1 MADEAPSFKQS
12 EPHPLPELKNRHP
25 RDIAEE
31 ISDFPL
37 ARVREILRGLPDAM
51 AAEVISELPRDMQ
64 LRLFESMQVSNLS
77 GIVSEMFSDDVADV
91 LGHVSSA
98 RLREIMSSMPVQEAS
113 QISDLLKYPEDTAG
127 GIMQTEVIAVSE
139 ELSISEALA
148 VLRKQEEDL
157 PNGIF
162 YIYVTDAEARLR
174 GVLRVRDLLFRPS
187 DLKIGEIMVP
197 EVRAVSVHADQEEI
211 ARLFRGYGFSA
222 IPVVDDFQRLRG
234 VVTADDVLDV
244 LEEEATEDMQRMVGL
259 SGEESADTPWTK
271 SVRNRLPW
279 LYFNLATAF
288 LAGWVVSSVREH
300 DCELCRPS
308 NLPANHR
315 RTRRKCRHSN
325 ADDHRS
331 LDSPRRSARKAPSLH
346 PDEGSYSR
354 AAQWLGYRFRSWGS
368 FMAMEEQFRARRDH
382 VCRDGDEHD
391 HRWYSRRR
399 HPVGSQGA
407 SHRSRSCLG
416 NHAYNSYGRG
426 RIFPVSGSGSPC
438 FQPLSRGVLNRY
450 PTPED
455 LAQFAE
461 ISARGKFSHESS
473 CVGLFDRDRE
483 PGKSG
488 RTTHSCPKPTRQVH
502 LHDGP
507 VSCQQFG
514 RPESGGHEPGDQSA
528 QSATI
533 SAQCRRGSSIGPTSS
548 VRATKDHHQSLE
560 IGRTRKLCT
569 SPPVTARELL
579 HAKSQ
584 FASPWSAEA

>member
-12 EPHPLPELKNRHP
+12 EPHPLPELTNRHP

-31 ISDFPL
+31 ITDFPL

-77 GIVSEMFSDDVADV
+77 GIVHEMFSDDVADV

-139 ELSISEALA
+139 DLDISEALA

-187 DLKIGEIMVP
+187 DLKIREIMVP

-244 LEEEATEDMQRMVGL
+244 VEEEATEDMQRMVGL

-288 LAGWVVSSVREH
+288 LAGWVVSLFESTIASYAALAIFLPIIAGQGGNAGTQTLTIIVRSIALG
-300 DCELCRPS
+300 D
-308 NLPANHR
+308 LPEKHR
-315 RTRRKCRHSN
+315 RFILMKEVTVGLLNGLAIGFVVGGVSWLWKN
-325 ADDHRS
+325 DLA
-331 LDSPRRSARKAPSLH
+331 L
-346 PDEGSYSR
+346 GVITF
-354 AAQWLGYRFRSWGS
+354 AA
-368 FMAMEEQFRARRDH
+368 M
-382 VCRDGDEHD
+382 
-391 HRWYSRRR
+391 
-399 HPVGSQGA
+399 
-407 SHRSRSCLG
+407 
-416 NHAYNSYGRG
+416 
-426 RIFPVSGSGSPC
+426 
-438 FQPLSRGVLNRY
+438 VLNM
-450 PTPED
+450 
-455 LAQFAE
+455 
-461 ISARGKFSHESS
+461 
-473 CVGLFDRDRE
+473 
-483 PGKSG
+483 
-488 RTTHSCPKPTRQVH
+488 
-502 LHDGP
+502 
-507 VSCQQFG
+507 
-514 RPESGGHEPGDQSA
+514 
-528 QSATI
+528 
-533 SAQCRRGSSIGPTSS
+533 
-548 VRATKDHHQSLE
+548 
-560 IGRTRKLCT
+560 
-569 SPPVTARELL
+569 VTAGIAGVVIPLGLRALRIDPAL
-579 HAKSQ
+579 
-584 FASPWSAEA
+584 ASAIMLTTVTDVVGFFLFLGLAALVFTRFPGAF